1 MNAKRTP
8 RDTPITTDVLIVGG
22 GLVGQTLALALAA
35 HEIGSVIVERAD
47 PESHLAAAFD
57 GRASAIA
64 SASGAMLTA
73 LGLGRVLEEEGCPI
87 RTIEVAE
94 GLHPEIIHFE
104 APADDPAPLGTM
116 VENRCLRVALLEATR
131 AAEGVRLLAPV
142 SIAALDRGEHGVDAL
157 IGDGRRIRASLV
169 VAADGRRSATR
180 DAAGIRLSRWDYPNS
195 AIVSMLAHEKPH
207 GQVALELFYPSGPF
221 ALLPMTDLSDGRHRS
236 ALVWTVERGVAPG
249 VVKLGPRGFAAEISK
264 RLGGRLGAIE
274 PVAPAVSWPL
284 GFHHAERYSA
294 ERLVLVGD
302 AAHGIHPIAGQGLN
316 LGFRDVAALTE
327 VLADGV
333 RSGLDPADPALLA
346 RYERWRRAD
355 NSLTAFA
362 TDTLA
367 RFFGLPGRPVMAL
380 RRFGLGLVE
389 RLPPAKRAFAAIA
402 RGTAGD
408 LPPLLRGEIG

>member
-1 MNAKRTP
+1 MDAP
-8 RDTPITTDVLIVGG
+8 SADLQTDVLIIGG

-64 SASGAMLTA
+64 SASGAMLGA
-73 LGLGRVLEEEGCPI
+73 LGLGAVLADEGCPI
-87 RTIEVAE
+87 RSIEVAE
-94 GLHPEIIHFE
+94 GLNPEVIHFTV
-104 APADDPAPLGTM
+104 PADDPMPLGTM
-116 VENRCLRVALLEATR
+116 VENRVLRAALLAATR
-131 AAEGVRLLAPV
+131 DEQRTTLLAPAA
-142 SIAALDRGEHGVDAL
+142 IAELARGPHRVEAVL
-157 IGDGRRIRASLV
+157 EDGRTIHAALV

-180 DAAGIRLSRWDYPNS
+180 DAAGIRMARWDYPNA
-195 AIVSMLAHEKPH
+195 AIVSMLAHAKPH
-207 GQVALELFYPSGPF
+207 GGVALELFYPSGPF
-221 ALLPMTDLSDGRHRS
+221 ALLPMTDLADGRHRS
-236 ALVWTVERGVAPG
+236 ALVWTVERDVAPG
-249 VVKLGPRGFAAEISK
+249 VVKLGPRGFAAEVAK

-274 PVAPAVSWPL
+274 AVAPAVSWPL
-284 GFHHAERYSA
+284 GFHHAGRYRA
-294 ERLVLVGD
+294 ERLLLVGD

-316 LGFRDVAALTE
+316 LGFRDVAALTQ

-333 RSGLDPADPALLA
+333 RTGLDPGDPALLA

-389 RLPPAKRAFAAIA
+389 RLPPAKRTFAAIA

-408 LPPLLRGEIG
+408 LPPLLEGRLG